1 MQKSLSFITLFK
13 ALNLVMEFVVFIAFS
28 LQFSAPE
35 NPSVHPVMGIG
46 NPLRVTRPSCWR
58 NSGMEC
64 VGLLDERGTGVVGY
78 QIDEELCKKATVS
91 VTCWRA
97 G

>member
-35 NPSVHPVMGIG
+35 NPSVHPVIAVTITHVLCIYTMPLYAIDLSHFSLSLPHQQLTS
-46 NPLRVTRPSCWR
+46 PLR
-58 NSGMEC
+58 
-64 VGLLDERGTGVVGY
+64 
-78 QIDEELCKKATVS
+78 
-91 VTCWRA
+91 
-97 G
+97 